1 MAPVNWANSDEDI
14 EANLNWI
21 EERHQV
27 SGRPYNKCPNRYC
40 SREWHGVQWS
50 KAQPAGQRVEDK
62 IQFCIEFL
70 RQYAP
75 DQLVLELEVNSG
87 N

>member
-1 MAPVNWANSDEDI
+1 MGKVNWANSDEDI

-40 SREWHGVQWS
+40 SREWHGVQVGTPGEGS
-50 KAQPAGQRVEDK
+50 VVR
-62 IQFCIEFL
+62 
-70 RQYAP
+70 
-75 DQLVLELEVNSG
+75 SG
-87 N
+87 SYDYYCPGSHMFDEKGEPRPSQ